1 MRHDMTNPG
10 FETEALVKFEK
21 AILKAYGMVLVTG
34 PTGSGKTNTLYS
46 SISRLNQPDT
56 NIMTAE
62 DPVEFQLGGV
72 NQVQMKEQIGLNFAA
87 ALRSFLR
94 QDPNIIL
101 VCEIRDF
108 ETAAIAI
115 KAALTVPP

>member
-1 MRHDMTNPG
+1 MTKLG
-10 FETEALVKFEK
+10 FEPESLAMLEA
-21 AILKAYGMVLVTG
+21 AIAKPWGMVLVTG

-46 SISRLNQPDT
+46 SISKINTPET

-62 DPVEFQLGGV
+62 DPVEFNLMGV
-72 NQVQMKEQIGLNFAA
+72 NQVQVRENIGLNFAA

-101 VCEIRDF
+101 VGEIRDF
-108 ETAAIAI
+108 ETAEIA
-115 KAALTVPP
+115 V

>member
-1 MRHDMTNPG
+1 
-10 FETEALVKFEK
+10 
-21 AILKAYGMVLVTG
+21 MVLVTG
-34 PTGSGKTNTLYS
+34 HRGSGKTNTLYS

-62 DPVEFQLGGV
+62 DPVEFQLQGV

-101 VCEIRDF
+101 VSEIRDF
-108 ETAAIAI
+108 ETAEIAI
-115 KAALTVPP
+115 KPPLTPPLVLAPLPPNHP